1 MKPSER
7 YIIIYDWMLQK
18 IGGTTACTL
27 YALLYSFTDEQGN
40 VQMAHGYMMN
50 RLHASERVVKYA
62 LAELTKKGHIQ
73 VVTTG
78 RGKGVC
84 TLYNLPDKRVQNC
97 ILLDTPKGDKN
108 VPLYDAKRVQNC
120 TLKKGTILYPNNNIN
135 NNNSPALQESNT
147 HTHEGMEDYGFSTF
161 WELFK
166 PAAEFTNLRRA
177 CCQAWAEATEPQ
189 REQILAELRRNEPH
203 RQNPLYHIRYFGENR
218 ASADAP
224 ELLTMQQ
231 VYARFNTTEPKGWCV
246 LAVEF
251 EAPDKARWCKI
262 EDAERKGYPIRRK
275 WA

>member
-1 MKPSER
+1 MKTDTA
-7 YIIIYDWMLQK
+7 YIIVYDWMSQAVGYRECVLF
-18 IGGTTACTL
+18 
-27 YALLYSFTDEQGN
+27 ALLYSFADEHGS
-40 VQMAHGYMMN
+40 VQISRGYIAH
-50 RLHASERVVKYA
+50 RLSCSKDAVQYNLDKLIQA
-62 LAELTKKGHIQ
+62 GHIRLDKE
-73 VVTTG
+73 G
-78 RGKGVC
+78 RGKGNA
-84 TLYNLPDKRVQNC
+84 TTYTILTKRGEKYPLMN
-97 ILLDTPKGDKN
+97 TPKGGKN
-108 VPLYDAKRVQNC
+108 TPLSEIKRGEKYP
-120 TLKKGTILYPNNNIN
+120 LKKGGNLPPNNNN
-135 NNNSPALQESNT
+135 LLNNSPALQESNT

-189 REQILAELRRNEPH
+189 REQMLAELRRGEPH

-246 LAVEF
+246 LALEF

>member
-1 MKPSER
+1 MKTDTA
-7 YIIIYDWMLQK
+7 YIIVYDWMAQAVGKECYLF
-18 IGGTTACTL
+18 
-27 YALLYSFTDEQGN
+27 ALLCAYADAEGR
-40 VQMAHGYMMN
+40 VQMSRGYMAH
-50 RLHASERVVKYA
+50 RTARDVRAIDYELKALQAKGCIRKLTAGGAGRSDASTYEITLKEYKN
-62 LAELTKKGHIQ
+62 LYPKQGEKSTK
-73 VVTTG
+73 
-78 RGKGVC
+78 
-84 TLYNLPDKRVQNC
+84 
-97 ILLDTPKGDKN
+97 
-108 VPLYDAKRVQNC
+108 NC
-120 TLKKGTILYPNNNIN
+120 TLKNDLEYKKLDPKRVQKFVPNNNN
-135 NNNSPALQESNT
+135 LLNNSPALQESNT
-147 HTHEGMEDYGFSTF
+147 HTHEGMEDYGFSAF

-189 REQILAELRRNEPH
+189 REQMLAELRRNEPH

-246 LAVEF
+246 LALEF

>member
-1 MKPSER
+1 MTSKGQH
-7 YIIIYDWMLQK
+7 IITYDWMLDAV
-18 IGGTTACTL
+18 GSGRECYL
-27 YALLYSFTDEQGN
+27 YALLFAMANEDGL
-40 VQMAHGYMMN
+40 VQMSRAYMSY
-50 RLHASERVVKYA
+50 RLRCVVDKIDYDLKKLQEA
-62 LAELTKKGHIQ
+62 GHIRKATIGGNGRADATTYEVLTLEGEIYPSKKGVKNNPLKRKIE
-73 VVTTG
+73 G
-78 RGKGVC
+78 EKYPSFRGSKI
-84 TLYNLPDKRVQNC
+84 T
-97 ILLDTPKGDKN
+97 
-108 VPLYDAKRVQNC
+108 
-120 TLKKGTILYPNNNIN
+120 PNNNIN

-246 LAVEF
+246 LELDF